1 MNMTHCDKEGT
12 CPPTDIQKATR
23 FLLTAWQRH
32 WAGLVLLLAVLLVGT
47 SGDAQER
54 QHQDALA
61 RVANESTLEITTTG
75 RKSGKPRTK
84 PIWFVYNQGDL
95 YIQSGKDGKTHWYR
109 NLQKNPQ
116 MRLKIGQLTLT
127 GKAQFVTDP
136 AEIERV
142 HDLFRSK
149 YSLARVAGFVGSSIG
164 HGKVILVEDLAD
176 ATPQE

>member
-1 MNMTHCDKEGT
+1 MTHCDKEGR
-12 CPPTDIQKATR
+12 CPPTDLQKSTR
-23 FLLTAWQRH
+23 FLFTVRKRH
-32 WAGLVLLLAVLLVGT
+32 WAGLVLLFVSLFVGT
-47 SGDAQER
+47 SSYAQENR
-54 QHQDALA
+54 LQNALA
-61 RVANESTLEITTTG
+61 QVANESTLEITTTG

-84 PIWFVYNQGDL
+84 PIWFVYDQGAL

-109 NLQKNPQ
+109 NLQKTPQ
-116 MRLKIGQLTLT
+116 MRVKIGQLTLT
-127 GKAQFVTDP
+127 GKAQFVTDT
-136 AEIERV
+136 AETERV

>member
-1 MNMTHCDKEGT
+1 MTHCDKEGT
-12 CPPTDIQKATR
+12 CSSTDRQQATR
-23 FLLTAWQRH
+23 FLFTARERRR
-32 WAGLVLLLAVLLVGT
+32 AGLVLLFVSIFVGT
-47 SGDAQER
+47 SSDAQESEL
-54 QHQDALA
+54 QSVLA

-84 PIWFVYNQGDL
+84 PIWFVYDQGNL
-95 YIQSGKDGKTHWYR
+95 YIQSGQDGKTHWYR

-116 MRLKIGQLTLT
+116 MQLKIGQLVLT
-127 GKAQFVTDP
+127 GKAQFVTDT
-136 AEIERV
+136 AETERI

-164 HGKVILVEDLAD
+164 HGKAILVENLAE

>member
-1 MNMTHCDKEGT
+1 MTHCDKEGT
-12 CPPTDIQKATR
+12 CPPTDIQKSTR
-23 FLLTAWQRH
+23 FLFTAWKRH
-32 WAGLVLLLAVLLVGT
+32 WAGLTLLFVSLFMGT
-47 SGDAQER
+47 SSYAQENR
-54 QHQDALA
+54 LQSALA
-61 RVANESTLEITTTG
+61 QVANESTLEITTTG

-84 PIWFVYNQGDL
+84 PIWFVYDQGAL

-109 NLQKNPQ
+109 NLQKTPQ
-116 MRLKIGQLTLT
+116 IRVKIGQLTLT

-136 AEIERV
+136 AETERV

-164 HGKVILVEDLAD
+164 HGKVILVADLAD

>member
-12 CPPTDIQKATR
+12 CPPTDIQKSTR
-23 FLLTAWQRH
+23 FLFTVGERR
-32 WAGLVLLLAVLLVGT
+32 WAGLVLLFVSLFMGM
-47 SGDAQER
+47 SSYAQESGL
-54 QHQDALA
+54 QNTLA
-61 RVANESTLEITTTG
+61 RVASESTLEITTIG

-84 PIWFVYNQGDL
+84 PIWFVYDQGAL

-116 MRLKIGQLTLT
+116 IWLKIGQLALT
-127 GKAQFVTDP
+127 GKAQFVTDT
-136 AEIERV
+136 AETERV

-164 HGKVILVEDLAD
+164 HGKVILVEQLIETA
-176 ATPQE
+176 PQE

>member
-1 MNMTHCDKEGT
+1 MNMTQCDIVWK
-12 CPPTDIQKATR
+12 
-23 FLLTAWQRH
+23 RH
-32 WAGLVLLLAVLLVGT
+32 WTGLVLLFVSIFMGT
-47 SGDAQER
+47 SSYAQESNL
-54 QHQDALA
+54 QDALA
-61 RVANESTLEITTTG
+61 RVADESTLEITTIG

-84 PIWFVYNQGDL
+84 PIWFIYDQGAL

-109 NLQKNPQ
+109 NLQKSPQ
-116 MRLKIGQLTLT
+116 VQLKIGQLVLT
-127 GKAQFVTDP
+127 GKAQFVTDV
-136 AEIERV
+136 ATTERV

>member
-1 MNMTHCDKEGT
+1 MTQYD
-12 CPPTDIQKATR
+12 A
-23 FLLTAWQRH
+23 AWKRH
-32 WAGLVLLLAVLLVGT
+32 WAGLVLLFVSLFMGT
-47 SGDAQER
+47 SSDAQER
-54 QHQDALA
+54 ILQDALA
-61 RVANESTLEITTTG
+61 QVANESTLEITTIG

-84 PIWFVYNQGDL
+84 PIWFVYDQGAL

-116 MRLKIGQLTLT
+116 MRLKIGQLVLT
-127 GKAQFVTDP
+127 GKAQFMTDT
-136 AEIERV
+136 AVIERV

-164 HGKVILVEDLAD
+164 HGRVILVEHLTE

>member
-1 MNMTHCDKEGT
+1 MNMTQCDIVWK
-12 CPPTDIQKATR
+12 
-23 FLLTAWQRH
+23 RH
-32 WAGLVLLLAVLLVGT
+32 WTGLVFLFVSIFIGT
-47 SGDAQER
+47 SSYAQESGL
-54 QHQDALA
+54 QNTLA
-61 RVANESTLEITTTG
+61 RVASESTLEITTIG

-84 PIWFVYNQGDL
+84 PIWFVYDQGAL

-127 GKAQFVTDP
+127 GKAQFMTDT
-136 AEIERV
+136 AETERV

-164 HGKVILVEDLAD
+164 HGKVVLVEDLTETA
-176 ATPQE
+176 PQE

>member
-1 MNMTHCDKEGT
+1 MTQCDKEGT
-12 CPPTDIQKATR
+12 CPPTDMQKATR
-23 FLLTAWQRH
+23 FLFTARKRH
-32 WAGLVLLLAVLLVGT
+32 WAGLVLLFVSLFMGT
-47 SGDAQER
+47 SSYAQENR
-54 QHQDALA
+54 LQNALA
-61 RVANESTLEITTTG
+61 QVANEATLEITTVG

-127 GKAQFVTDP
+127 GKAQFVTDT
-136 AEIERV
+136 AETERV

-164 HGKVILVEDLAD
+164 HGKVILVEDLTD